1 MRATITASIKHK
13 GYQHFML
20 ISTPLTSCG
29 KMWKTTTTLDYR
41 GKVGN
46 LQIHKARAFVAR
58 QGEDGGV
65 HVGVHM
71 LLPELVIKALH
82 GTLRGVVVFA
92 QMAEENIGQ
101 PRMHEIPDRIG
112 AFLVREMTVSAADA
126 VLQFHGI

>member
-1 MRATITASIKHK
+1 MRATITASIKRK

-46 LQIHKARAFVAR
+46 LQIYKARAFVTR

-71 LLPELVIKALH
+71 LLPELHCMARSGVLLFS
-82 GTLRGVVVFA
+82 LRWHNMMFF
-92 QMAEENIGQ
+92 MPE
-101 PRMHEIPDRIG
+101 
-112 AFLVREMTVSAADA
+112 
-126 VLQFHGI
+126 